1 MRFVD
6 EVTLEA
12 VAGDGGNGAIAFRR
26 EKFVPFGGPAGGDG
40 GRGGDVI
47 FEGDEGLSTLM
58 DLKYARKIKAEKG
71 HNGEGKDKY
80 GRAGKDKI
88 LRVPVGTQIYDWR
101 AGNDLG
107 EWREELTHGWNF
119 DEVESLV
126 RSHIHDIEM
135 QGAEHQNPFKCSW
148 YWDDRTREDLDR
160 LNELLIE
167 AGLRAQIVYSSR
179 RDLDILPEKAN
190 KGNAISWLAGFLG
203 IPFAR
208 IAVAGDSGNDA
219 SMFFVDDVHG
229 IIVGN
234 AESALP
240 AAASGADIFHSARPC
255 VEGVIEGLS
264 RHLELDRPSH
274 S

>member
-1 MRFVD
+1 MLLFSTDIDGTIYDGPEAADRFADFWD
-6 EVTLEA
+6 EVRGLAQPPLLSYNTGRSREDARRL
-12 VAGDGGNGAIAFRR
+12 IADTNLP
-26 EKFVPFGGPAGGDG
+26 EPEYLISG
-40 GRGGDVI
+40 
-47 FEGDEGLSTLM
+47 
-58 DLKYARKIKAEKG
+58 
-71 HNGEGKDKY
+71 
-80 GRAGKDKI
+80 
-88 LRVPVGTQIYDWR
+88 VGTQIYDWR